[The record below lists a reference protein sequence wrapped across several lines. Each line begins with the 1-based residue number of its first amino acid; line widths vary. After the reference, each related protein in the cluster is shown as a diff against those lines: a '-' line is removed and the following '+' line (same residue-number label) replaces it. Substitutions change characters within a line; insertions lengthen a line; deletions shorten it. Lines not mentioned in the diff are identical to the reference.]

1 MGTLTITVNGR
12 TFEDDFDS
20 LDELNGFYLA
30 ARVLLEK
37 FEGERVS
44 IQYKVEY
51 NGDTFGHT
59 DNSQKKN
66 LPVLIPI
73 QVSIYRMRLRRLTK

>member
-1 MGTLTITVNGR
+1 MGTLTITINGK

-20 LDELNGFYLA
+20 LEELNGFYLA

-37 FEGERVS
+37 FNGESVS
-44 IQYKVEY
+44 VQYRIEY
-51 NGDTFGHT
+51 NGGTFGHT
-59 DNSQKKN
+59 DNNQKKN
-66 LPVLIPI
+66 LSVLIPI